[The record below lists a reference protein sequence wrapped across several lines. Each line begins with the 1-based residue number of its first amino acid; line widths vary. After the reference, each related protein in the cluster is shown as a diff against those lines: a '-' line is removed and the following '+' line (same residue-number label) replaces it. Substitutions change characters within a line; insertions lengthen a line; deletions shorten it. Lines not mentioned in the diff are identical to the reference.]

1 MGHRPHLHLPEPWP
15 AGSIPLSGPQLSHL
29 KKILR
34 LDSPADVTYTNGR
47 GTIGHGVFDGAAVT
61 RGGEGT
67 VARPSTVTMAVAPP
81 RNRDRQ
87 RFLIEKLQEMGVS
100 ALLWLSTEFAAGRI
114 PSQKRA
120 VSWAIGALEQSQG
133 AWLLEIQG
141 ERPTNGLEGAYVV
154 CDRDGAP
161 APPPGIETAVV
172 GPEGG
177 WGPGEIAAN
186 VPRWSLGSTV
196 LRVETAAVVAAA
208 RLINP

>member
-1 MGHRPHLHLPEPWP
+1 MGHRPHLHLPEPWL

-29 KKILR
+29 KKVLR
-34 LDSPADVTYTNGR
+34 LDSRAEVTYTNGE
-47 GTIGHGVFDGAAVT
+47 GTIGYGVFDGTSVT
-61 RGGEGT
+61 RGGEDT
-67 VARPSTVTMAVAPP
+67 IPRPGTVTMAVAPP

-100 ALLWLSTEFAAGRI
+100 ALLWLSTEFGLGRI

-120 VSWAIGALEQSQG
+120 VSWAIAALEQSQG
-133 AWLLEIQG
+133 AWLLEIGG
-141 ERPTNGLEGAYVV
+141 ERLIKGLEGPYVV
-154 CDRDGAP
+154 CDRDGDP
-161 APPPGIETAVV
+161 KPPPGIATAVI

-177 WGPGEIAAN
+177 WGPEEIGAD